1 MTDLAPAQEKLTAI
15 ATAHTD
21 YAKAAFEAN
30 KAYFEKCAT
39 LKSPADVMQ
48 LMSEHMKAGYETFVA
63 ESKKIGEMY
72 KDFFATACTPKL
84 H

>member
-1 MTDLAPAQEKLTAI
+1 MTDLAPVQEKLTAI
-15 ATAHTD
+15 TTAHID

-30 KAYFEKCAT
+30 KEYFEKIAT
-39 LKSPADVMQ
+39 LKSPKDALHLTSD
-48 LMSEHMKAGYETFVA
+48 HMKSGYETFVA

-72 KDFFATACTPKL
+72 KDFFASAFTPKS